1 MRLNPF
7 FSPYVMLTTNF
18 GSLSILL
25 LMSLPM
31 FVLATLMS
39 LINQVS
45 GTPYV
50 TGGDSPAGTD
60 CSGLAS
66 WVANAASDRPVF
78 GSRFNTGNE
87 EAALLARGFQYGT
100 APNAVVIG
108 WNGGHTAVTLPDGTP
123 VSSGERGGVH
133 IGGPGAYQAGFTH
146 HMFLP
151 MPPDGEGAAASAA
164 GRTASAAA
172 PAHAP
177 PPRPFWSVLWL
188 PHHRHRRRPICRRRA
203 IPELRI
209 DKKADCAGVD

>member
-1 MRLNPF
+1 M
-7 FSPYVMLTTNF
+7 T
-18 GSLSILL
+18 
-25 LMSLPM
+25 
-31 FVLATLMS
+31 

-45 GTPYV
+45 GTPYIS
-50 TGGDSPAGTD
+50 GGDSPAGTD

-108 WNGGHTAVTLPDGTP
+108 WNGGHTAVTMPDGTS
-123 VSSGERGGVH
+123 VSSGEHGGVH

-151 MPPDGEGAAASAA
+151 IPDGDGALPPPPD
-164 GRTASAAA
+164 
-172 PAHAP
+172 AP
-177 PPRPFWSVLWL
+177 PPPADAPPPPPDALPPPADAPPAPVL
-188 PHHRHRRRPICRRRA
+188 
-203 IPELRI
+203 
-209 DKKADCAGVD
+209 VDAPAPAPPAPPAPQPPPPGDPGIANT